1 MKRTPP
7 RRNPHPNNPYST
19 FAPRSKPMPRVSQ
32 KTQATRNETDRLRAS
47 CVQAANK
54 VDGCERCRCRPAT
67 DCHEIP
73 AGSHRHVAVE
83 LPNVWLALCRE
94 CHGIVQGVAFIEQ
107 YNLKCEA
114 VRHAINHCLGRAEL

>member
-1 MKRTPP
+1 MKRTPL
-7 RRNPHPNNPYST
+7 RRKPHADNPHST
-19 FAPRSKPMPRVSQ
+19 FARRSNPMPRVSK
-32 KTQATRNETDRLRAS
+32 KTQAFRNRVAVYRVAYVS
-47 CVQAANK
+47 AANK

-73 AGSHRHVAVE
+73 AGAHRHVAVE
-83 LPNVWLALCRE
+83 LPNTWLALCRE
-94 CHGIVQGVAFIEQ
+94 CHDVVQGVAFIEQ